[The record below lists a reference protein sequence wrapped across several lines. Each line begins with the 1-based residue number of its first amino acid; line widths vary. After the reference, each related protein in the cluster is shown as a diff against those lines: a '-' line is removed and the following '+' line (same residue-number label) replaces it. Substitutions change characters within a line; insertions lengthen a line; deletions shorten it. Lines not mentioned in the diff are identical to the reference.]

1 MVEFLMGGLF
11 LYILL
16 PILESIM
23 SAICTVIEV
32 FKAKCSVK
40 ITEYNSKISQI
51 NSAIDG
57 PVAHPIGFQYTP
69 VEGEDEEYYED

>member
-1 MVEFLMGGLF
+1 MFEFLMGGLF

-23 SAICTVIEV
+23 STICTVFEV
-32 FKAKCSVK
+32 LKAKCNVK

-51 NSAIDG
+51 NAAIDG

-69 VEGEDEEYYED
+69 VEEEDEEYED

>member
-1 MVEFLMGGLF
+1 MFEFLMGGLF

-51 NSAIDG
+51 NSTIDG
-57 PVAHPIGFQYTP
+57 PVTHPIGFQYIP
-69 VEGEDEEYYED
+69 VEEEDEDYEN

>member
-1 MVEFLMGGLF
+1 MVEFLMGGIF

-40 ITEYNSKISQI
+40 ITEYNSKIAQI
-51 NSAIDG
+51 NL
-57 PVAHPIGFQYTP
+57 
-69 VEGEDEEYYED
+69 

>member
-1 MVEFLMGGLF
+1 MVEFLMGGIF

-40 ITEYNSKISQI
+40 ITEYNSKIAQI
-51 NSAIDG
+51 NLQDES
-57 PVAHPIGFQYTP
+57 PPAHPIGFHYVPT
-69 VEGEDEEYYED
+69 EGEEGYYED